1 MTMLFQEKYKQ
12 NGMHTYL
19 TRIGGNRIIGIGFF
33 VEKRFYSSLTYSQER
48 PMKKV
53 LELITQFREVLLL
66 INGNLIPCN
75 YDVSNNTA
83 DYDGEEFHCVI
94 WYKNGDNGTIVESP
108 NETYM
113 TSQALEDQWKA
124 HLLIKAELADLKASM
139 KSPVVAES
147 VDDAVVT
154 DD

>member
-1 MTMLFQEKYKQ
+1 
-12 NGMHTYL
+12 
-19 TRIGGNRIIGIGFF
+19 
-33 VEKRFYSSLTYSQER
+33 
-48 PMKKV
+48 MKKV

-75 YDVSNNTA
+75 YDVSNKSA
-83 DYDGEEFHCVI
+83 EYEGETFHCVI

-113 TSQALEDQWKA
+113 SSQDLADQWSA
-124 HLLIKAELADLKASM
+124 HLLIKEELAGLKASM
-139 KSPVVAES
+139 KNPVVAES
-147 VDDAVVT
+147 VDDAVVA